1 MCTGVSQDKV
11 GVSSKAHSVNIG
23 TPPQS
28 TPFIFSFEI
37 IISINPKMNRIYFD
51 GYPDDCL
58 KLSGCSSSW
67 QLFNNIDI
75 CQVGEAR
82 YIKHKKE
89 AAFLWSAKGEMS

>member
-28 TPFIFSFEI
+28 TPLIFSFEI
-37 IISINPKMNRIYFD
+37 IISIIPKMNRIDFD
-51 GYPDDCL
+51 GCPDDCL
-58 KLSGCSSSW
+58 KLSGCSSSC
-67 QLFNNIDI
+67 LFNNIDI